1 MDTARLNHVRAKVM
15 AAHKKSKGIRE
26 DAPDGHYPSEDIEPT
41 QEQLSAVDQLVR
53 SGSLPYVDFSLFGP
67 RGKRAE
73 RKLSHVA
80 LSFNMAPGTWIRQEQ
95 PGPPN
100 VEAWV

>member
-1 MDTARLNHVRAKVM
+1 MFRDYATTY
-15 AAHKKSKGIRE
+15 G
-26 DAPDGHYPSEDIEPT
+26 DYPSEEIEST

-53 SGSLPYVDFSLFGP
+53 SDSFPSVDFALFGP

-80 LSFNMAPGTWIRQEQ
+80 LSLKVASGTWIRQEP
-95 PGPPN
+95 PGPPSFK
-100 VEAWV
+100 